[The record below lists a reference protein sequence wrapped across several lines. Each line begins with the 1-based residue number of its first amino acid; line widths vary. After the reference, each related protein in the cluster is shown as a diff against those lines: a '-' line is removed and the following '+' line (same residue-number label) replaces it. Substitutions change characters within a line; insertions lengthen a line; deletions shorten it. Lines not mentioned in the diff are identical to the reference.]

1 MATKKKMTAEQKIDS
16 EITKFKASVDSYKS
30 KYTKAKASET
40 AMTKRA
46 DAATSKAR
54 KIYYSDLANKYK
66 AVKDSTRV
74 QYDAK
79 NKQLQSAEAQKSK
92 MDKDK
97 VKKNLATIASN
108 ITSHSKKVD
117 AGTNEGKVAIFRSD
131 GQSTD
136 AIYLATTGGES
147 DDTTSDVSSWA
158 RDEGSPAKNYA
169 RTSGKTVTTT
179 GIITGDTDS
188 ESRTKYNKLL
198 QWNSR
203 HYELTYRG
211 KVYYKH
217 LIMTDINRTY
227 DDYATNIK
235 ITMTFQFAYTV
246 KVSTSTG
253 TKKTNSNSTSTKTTQ
268 GTRSSTYKTITIKS
282 GMTYWA
288 LSKTYGKTVKWLE
301 SVNKY
306 PATALPIGKKLRVA

>member
-1 MATKKKMTAEQKIDS
+1 MATKKTRTAEQKIEAD
-16 EITKFKASVDSYKS
+16 ITKYKKSVATYKS
-30 KYTKAKASET
+30 KYTKAKTSEASMESH
-40 AMTKRA
+40 AKS
-46 DAATSKAR
+46 ATSASQKA
-54 KIYYSDLANKYK
+54 YYSNLATKYA
-66 AVKDSTRV
+66 AVKNSAHV
-74 QYDAK
+74 AYDAK
-79 NKQLQSAEAQKSK
+79 NNLLKEAEAEKSK
-92 MDKDK
+92 MDADK
-97 VKKNLATIASN
+97 VKKNLATISSN
-108 ITSHSKKVD
+108 VTSHTKKVD
-117 AGTNEGKVAIFRSD
+117 SGTNEGKVAIFRSD

-136 AIYLATTGGES
+136 IVYMATTGGES

-227 DDYATNIK
+227 DDYETNIK

-246 KVSTSTG
+246 KVTTSTG
-253 TKKTNSNSTSTKTTQ
+253 TTKTNSNSTASKTTQ

-306 PATALPIGKKLRVA
+306 PATALPIGKKIRVA